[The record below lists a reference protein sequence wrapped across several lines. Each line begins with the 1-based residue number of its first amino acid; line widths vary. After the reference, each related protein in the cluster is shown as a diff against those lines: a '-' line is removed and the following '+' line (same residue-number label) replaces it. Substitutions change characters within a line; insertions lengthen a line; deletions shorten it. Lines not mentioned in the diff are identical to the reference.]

1 MERDRLNLLEQ
12 KGMQRVGV
20 ARSTLYQQVAS
31 ELRRAIYSGEL
42 RPGDPLPTEADLMRK
57 SNVSRNTV
65 RLALGELVNE
75 GLISRTPRRGSVVRE
90 RRPLLLYPQ
99 KELEPQPEGGRQEAF
114 ARAVAE
120 VGRKPSQD
128 IEVAIVEPP
137 EDIATRLAL
146 PDGELAVVRRRLR
159 YVDDQPFNTN
169 DSYFP
174 LSLVQNSEIAR
185 PADITRGANRVLEE
199 LGHPQVR
206 MVDDISARMPT
217 SEEVSR
223 LKLEPGT
230 PVVVHV
236 RVGYDPEDMP
246 VRVAVSVLPADKH
259 LIRYE
264 LERH

>member
-1 MERDRLNLLEQ
+1 
-12 KGMQRVGV
+12 MQRVGV
-20 ARSTLYQQVAS
+20 ARSTLYQRVAS

-42 RPGDPLPTEADLMRK
+42 RPGDALPTEVDLMRK

-75 GLISRTPRRGSVVRE
+75 GLISRTPRRGSVVRD
-90 RRPLLLYPQ
+90 RRPLLMYPQ
-99 KELEPQPEGGRQEAF
+99 KELEPQPDEVGRQEAF
-114 ARAVAE
+114 ARAVAQE
-120 VGRKPSQD
+120 GRKPGQD

-137 EDIATRLAL
+137 EPVATRLELA
-146 PDGELAVVRRRLR
+146 DGEFAVVRRRLR
-159 YVDDQPFNTN
+159 YVDDQPYNTN

-174 LSLVQNSEIAR
+174 FSLVSNSEIAR
-185 PADITRGANRVLEE
+185 SADITRGANRVLEE

-206 MVDDISARMPT
+206 MIDDISARMPT
-217 SEEVSR
+217 SEESSR

-230 PVVVHV
+230 PVVVYV
-236 RVGYDPEDMP
+236 RVGYDLEDMP

-264 LERH
+264 LERR